1 MDIAYDF
8 GFRIETGRERSLLL
22 YSWYN
27 LLKVVNTIFGL
38 RVETGTE
45 RALMYLLRM
54 LLLFI
59 MIVNVIGQVCS
70 KHSRRFARLE
80 ACFLLVTVGLFLFLV
95 D

>member
-8 GFRIETGRERSLLL
+8 GLRIETGRERFLLL
-22 YSWYN
+22 Y
-27 LLKVVNTIFGL
+27 I

-45 RALMYLLRM
+45 RALMFLLRM